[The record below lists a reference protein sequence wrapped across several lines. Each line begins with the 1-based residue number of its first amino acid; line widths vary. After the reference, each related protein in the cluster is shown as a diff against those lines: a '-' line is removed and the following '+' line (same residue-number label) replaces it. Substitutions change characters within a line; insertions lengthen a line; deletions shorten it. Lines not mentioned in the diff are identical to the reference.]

1 MRFHF
6 DLLPPEYKSLPR
18 DVVGIVLAVA
28 AIVLCVSWISSMSV
42 SNAYQL
48 KKAQDEIDK
57 AENELRDL
65 NKRIGDLQP
74 PLAVINS
81 LKARIDFLNANLD
94 TPASSWVDFLF
105 TLESTVP
112 ERVSVKDFN
121 PKDFSAQGGQ
131 FTLEGEA
138 ITINDVLEFIGRLQS
153 SGRFG
158 QDVHLVQTANK
169 ILEDRVVVAFT
180 LSLTYKGRQ

>member
-6 DLLPPEYKSLPR
+6 DLLPQEYKSFPR
-18 DVVGIVLAVA
+18 DVVGILLAVA
-28 AIVLCVSWISSMSV
+28 AIVLCVSWIGSMSL
-42 SNAYQL
+42 SNAFQL

-57 AENELRDL
+57 AERELGDL

-74 PLAVINS
+74 PLPVINS

-105 TLESTVP
+105 TLENAVP

-121 PKDFSAQGGQ
+121 PKDFSSQGGQ
-131 FTLEGEA
+131 YTLEGEA

-169 ILEDRVVVAFT
+169 LIEERVVVAFT
-180 LSLTYKGRQ
+180 LSLSYKGRR